1 MTSPR
6 DLQFIELKDTIS
18 QLNNTIRSQNL
29 LIESLQKMLEER
41 NAKDDA
47 KDRIIADL
55 EAQLAYF
62 KQKLFGSTSESRKVD
77 FEGQLSLFDNL
88 EDKPV
93 VPIEPEYVEVKG
105 YTKQRKAKPTYEE
118 MFENLPVEQCI
129 VDTLSDEDKICG
141 ICGTTMTPI
150 GHEVIRTEI
159 KYTPAKLTRVEYLAT
174 TYGCPVCKDTEEPQF
189 IKDNGHPALIPGS
202 YASSGLAA
210 HVMYAKYV
218 MALPLYRQEKDFEH
232 LGAKISRGAMAHW
245 IIYCSENYLKPV
257 YDHMH
262 KQLLQRRFFMADETP
277 VQVLKEPD
285 RRAQSKSYV
294 WLIRSGED
302 GLFPIILY
310 HYSTTRKGQNA
321 ADFLK
326 GAEPGYYL
334 MVDGYKGYNKLNAEN
349 RCSCYAHIRRY
360 LIQAIP
366 KGHEKD
372 FTEPAVQGVLYCD
385 KLFEYERSYKEK
397 GLSPK
402 QIYNR
407 RLKDQKPVIEAFL
420 LWVDNQ
426 NTKTNDRM
434 SKALNY
440 INGCRPYMM
449 TYLKDGH
456 CSLSNNLS
464 ENSIRP
470 VVTGRKNWLFSDTQA
485 GADASMVV
493 YSMIETA
500 KANGIDQEA
509 YLNYLLDSRP
519 NIDMT
524 EEQLD
529 QLMPWN
535 DEVKAHCSKM
545 E

>member
-1 MTSPR
+1 
-6 DLQFIELKDTIS
+6 
-18 QLNNTIRSQNL
+18 
-29 LIESLQKMLEER
+29 
-41 NAKDDA
+41 
-47 KDRIIADL
+47 
-55 EAQLAYF
+55 
-62 KQKLFGSTSESRKVD
+62 
-77 FEGQLSLFDNL
+77 
-88 EDKPV
+88 
-93 VPIEPEYVEVKG
+93 
-105 YTKQRKAKPTYEE
+105 
-118 MFENLPVEQCI
+118 
-129 VDTLSDEDKICG
+129 
-141 ICGTTMTPI
+141 
-150 GHEVIRTEI
+150 
-159 KYTPAKLTRVEYLAT
+159 
-174 TYGCPVCKDTEEPQF
+174 
-189 IKDNGHPALIPGS
+189 
-202 YASSGLAA
+202 
-210 HVMYAKYV
+210 

-262 KQLLQRRFFMADETP
+262 KRLLQRRFFMADETP

-334 MVDGYKGYNKLNAEN
+334 MVDGYKGYNKLNDEN

-426 NTKTNDRM
+426 NTKTSDRM

-535 DEVKAHCSKM
+535 DEVKAHCSKWSKIIAFYPWC
-545 E
+545 

>member
-1 MTSPR
+1 MTSSS
-6 DLQFIELKDTIS
+6 DLQFTELKDTIS
-18 QLNNTIRSQNL
+18 QLNNTIRNQNL

-55 EAQLAYF
+55 EAQLAYL
-62 KQKLFGSTSESRKVD
+62 KQKLFGSTSESRKVE
-77 FEGQLSLFDNL
+77 FEGQIGLFDDL
-88 EDKPV
+88 VEKPV
-93 VPIEPEYVEVKG
+93 VTIEPECIEVKS
-105 YTKQRKAKPTYEE
+105 YTKQKKAKPTYDE
-118 MFENLPVEQCI
+118 MFNNLPVEQRI
-129 VDTLSDEDKICG
+129 VNTLSDEDKICG

-189 IKDNGHPALIPGS
+189 IKDNGQPALIPGS

-218 MALPLYRQEKDFEH
+218 MALPLYRQEKDFEN

-262 KQLLQRRFFMADETP
+262 KQLLKRRFFMADETP

-334 MVDGYKGYNKLNAEN
+334 MVDGYKGYNKLKAEN

-420 LWVDNQ
+420 SWVDNQ
-426 NTKTNDRM
+426 TAPKSEQMR
-434 SKALNY
+434 KALNY

-519 NIDMT
+519 NVDMT

-529 QLMPWN
+529 QLMPWS
-535 DEVKAHCSKM
+535 DEVKIHCSKK